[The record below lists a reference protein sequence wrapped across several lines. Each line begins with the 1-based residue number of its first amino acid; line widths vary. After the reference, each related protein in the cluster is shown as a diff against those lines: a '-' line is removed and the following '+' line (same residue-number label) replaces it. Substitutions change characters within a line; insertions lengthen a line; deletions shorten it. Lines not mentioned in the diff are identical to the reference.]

1 VRISAIKPQK
11 TERFACSEREVRMA
25 FTATDLSVVGFG
37 RPRRSFI
44 TLRWNRRYSPRPKF
58 SGPVVASLDLVHYR
72 VSDQDVSYD
81 EPQRNAELYLYPVRQ
96 SEYSEEAAEKFR
108 SEVLPTIKNWIDS
121 EMSKRDTE
129 YLSGQTLVIE
139 WTGETHK
146 GHVLRR
152 R

>member
-1 VRISAIKPQK
+1 
-11 TERFACSEREVRMA
+11 M
-25 FTATDLSVVGFG
+25 
-37 RPRRSFI
+37 
-44 TLRWNRRYSPRPKF
+44 
-58 SGPVVASLDLVHYR
+58 HYR
-72 VSDQDVSYD
+72 VSDQGVSYD

-129 YLSGQTLVIE
+129 YLSGQTLAIE